1 MKIEHGF
8 TTSDQSL
15 KMRDLGFTSDTASFI
30 EYQYTDILGDEKTTY
45 IPKCMCLDNAII
57 EVTCVW
63 SIGDMIEMLPK
74 GISDK
79 NAYPY
84 IDSGGVS
91 YSYWNYDDFKDI
103 RGFFICDLLR
113 DNLFNCLIW
122 LKENKYL

>member
-8 TTSDQSL
+8 TTSDQSR

-30 EYQYTDILGDEKTTY
+30 EYQYTDILGDEKITY
-45 IPKCMCLDNAII
+45 IPKCMCLDDAII

-63 SIGDMIEMLPK
+63 SISDMIELLPQF
-74 GISDK
+74 ISDK
-79 NAYPY
+79 DAFPCVN
-84 IDSGGVS
+84 SGGVS
-91 YSYWNYDDFKDI
+91 YSYWDYDDFISIK
-103 RGFFICDLLR
+103 GFFECDLLR